1 MSTHTGTVRMG
12 GGGEHRGPPHH
23 PHRFSQNR
31 GWGRTQEIPNLS
43 TQVQSEWGGT
53 QETPH
58 LSSQVQSAWG
68 RGWRTQE
75 TPHLPHRNSQ
85 NRALAENIGDPA
97 STLTGTVGMGRGE
110 HRRLRVY
117 PTGTVGMGRGE
128 HRRSGVYPHWNSWN
142 RAGRTQAV
150 LFSLVLFTSWLQGLQ
165 FRVWPS

>member
-58 LSSQVQSAWG
+58 LSSQVQLEQG
-68 RGWRTQE
+68 G
-75 TPHLPHRNSQ
+75 
-85 NRALAENIGDPA
+85 ENTGNPTSTYTSTSEQGGKNTGDPE
-97 STLTGTVGMGRGE
+97 STLTGTVRTGRG
-110 HRRLRVY
+110 RR
-117 PTGTVGMGRGE
+117 T
-128 HRRSGVYPHWNSWN
+128 
-142 RAGRTQAV
+142 
-150 LFSLVLFTSWLQGLQ
+150 
-165 FRVWPS
+165 